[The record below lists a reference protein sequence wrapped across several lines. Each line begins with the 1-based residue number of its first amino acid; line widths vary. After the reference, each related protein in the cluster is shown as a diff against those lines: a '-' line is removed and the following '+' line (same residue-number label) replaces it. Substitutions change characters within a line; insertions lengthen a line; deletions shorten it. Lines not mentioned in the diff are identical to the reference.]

1 MTSTPQSPIPDT
13 PVEPVTPERIS
24 ELLDAEGLQHRLESA
39 PVAAGESPATI
50 VRTGFLNTAIAIS
63 IDGDQLV
70 CDSMWRGE
78 IPKDDA
84 PKVLGLCNSW
94 NQAHFM
100 PTMRFFENSAGT
112 GHLTASA
119 HRQVDIT
126 HGLSRN
132 QIGAFLMSTFDGILR
147 AYEFIE
153 GQFPELV
160 TWEEPHNA

>member
-24 ELLDAEGLQHRLESA
+24 ELLDAESLQHRLESA
-39 PVAAGESPATI
+39 PVAAGEEPTTL

-78 IPKDDA
+78 VPKDDA
-84 PKVLGLCNSW
+84 PKVLGLCNAW
-94 NQAHFM
+94 NQSNFM
-100 PTMRFFENSAGT
+100 PTLRFFENSAGT
-112 GHLTASA
+112 GHLTVSA

-126 HGLSRN
+126 HGMSRN
-132 QIGAFLMSTFDGILR
+132 QIGAFVMSTFDGLLR

-160 TWEEPHNA
+160 TWEEPHND